1 MLNEGFLKIRNRI
14 GEKTWIRPDPDTK
27 HRRTYGF
34 YWYRY
39 RIKIF
44 ECSCTLHR
52 PDYSYFFQ

>member
-39 RIKIF
+39 RIKICV
-44 ECSCTLHR
+44 CSCTLHR